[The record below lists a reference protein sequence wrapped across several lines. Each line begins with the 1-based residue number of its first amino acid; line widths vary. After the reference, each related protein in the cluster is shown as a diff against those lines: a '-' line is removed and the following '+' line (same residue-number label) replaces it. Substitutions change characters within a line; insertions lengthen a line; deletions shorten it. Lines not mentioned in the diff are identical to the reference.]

1 MKRWQRLAA
10 LLLAGSMLA
19 DAIPAAAVS
28 EKTQPLG
35 LEDIK
40 AIQAYVHDGGYA
52 GSGREIDVNG
62 DGVIDVFDLALA
74 KRSVT
79 TSGVPSL
86 APLAADCS
94 DVYLDTPTDV
104 TFTVQVTEVAPLA
117 EGAVQLLDADG
128 TALAAMHDDGTDGD
142 EKAADGIYTAVV
154 TLTGDE
160 IATVAYRAAAMGVES
175 EPFEVAFYR
184 DLEEKEKE
192 GFEALMQRLCA
203 MEFVKA
209 CSYAENCD
217 EITSVE
223 FDEAQQI
230 IFFETIYHISGMW
243 VPPEWRVQDPTEPP
257 QDPTEPPQ
265 DPTEPPQEPTD
276 APQEPS
282 EGYDWSPRKL
292 APVEAQDAQASV
304 NGMLEDGEDV
314 GPFAD
319 VPDMTYEN
327 GEPCTWIENLNT
339 DPLDTVSA
347 SELAALDR
355 AKGSSIPLTPKRVA
369 VICPF
374 YHDLGDEVHAVSW
387 GNDLAS
393 SLGSGSAEV
402 FKDTS
407 WFGVSN
413 EVTLDRMK
421 QLGGYGAV
429 ILSTKSY
436 RKKTDIYGDEYLL
449 LGTQSKWDADDA
461 DIQSGRVAITSVSFL
476 TCRYAVGKGF
486 FEKYYGKDSLSG
498 SFWYINSPGAMG
510 NEAKADSGI
519 ADMLISRGAS
529 TVVGYNSS
537 ITDSGTANEIL
548 DSIFGFLFAR
558 HTLAQAVSYL
568 NKSIRSAIVV
578 KGRKDYSIAKAAWN
592 GQISNSGMYWQI
604 PTITAAPGERVIVP
618 IYVYHDVGTIGCSF
632 RSRVPDEIP
641 GFYPSYCYAYRDYT
655 DTYDPYHSCKFL
667 GTNCHPGNYKE
678 WYDRCRWLPQR
689 AADGSIMLYDI
700 MRIPSDCPPGEYPI
714 TIEDPVAFCADG
726 STVTP
731 KVYNGVIHVVKS

>member
-52 GSGREIDVNG
+52 GSGRESDVNG

-94 DVYLDTPTDV
+94 DVYLGTPTDV

-117 EGAVQLLDADG
+117 EGAVQLLDADD
-128 TALAAMHDDGTDGD
+128 TVLAAMHDDGRDGD

-192 GFEALMQRLCA
+192 GFEALMQRISTMTFTQAHIYLEDCA
-203 MEFVKA
+203 
-209 CSYAENCD
+209 
-217 EITSVE
+217 EITSLE
-223 FDEAQQI
+223 YDEEQQI
-230 IFFETIYHISGMW
+230 IFFETIYHITGMW
-243 VPPEWRVQDPTEPP
+243 VPPEWRVQEETVA
-257 QDPTEPPQ
+257 QDPTEPP
-265 DPTEPPQEPTD
+265 DEANDTA
-276 APQEPS
+276 APS
-282 EGYDWSPRKL
+282 DRSSLTL
-292 APVEAQDAQASV
+292 APVEAQDAQYALY
-304 NGMLEDGEDV
+304 GMLEDGEDV

-327 GEPCTWIENLNT
+327 GEPCTWVCVESTL
-339 DPLDTVSA
+339 PLDTVTA
-347 SELAALDR
+347 SDLAALDR
-355 AKGSSIPLTPKRVA
+355 AKGGSTPLVPKRVA

-374 YHDLGDEVHAVSW
+374 YHDLGDEAHAVSW

-393 SLGSGSAEV
+393 RLGSGSAEV

-510 NEAKADSGI
+510 NETKADSGI

-548 DSIFGFLFAR
+548 DNIFGFLFAR

-568 NKSIRSAIVV
+568 NKTTRSAIVV
-578 KGRKDYSIAKAAWN
+578 KGRKDYSIAKATGN
-592 GQISNSGMYWQI
+592 SQISYSGMYWQI

-618 IYVYHDVGTIGCSF
+618 MYVYHDVGTIGCSF
-632 RSRVPDEIP
+632 RSKVSDPIP
-641 GFYPSYCYAYRDYT
+641 CFDPSSSYAYRDYT
-655 DTYDPYHSCKFL
+655 DTYDPYHGWKFL
-667 GTNCHPGNYKE
+667 STNCHSGNYKE
-678 WYDRCRWLPQR
+678 WYVRCRWLPQR
-689 AADGSIMLYDI
+689 AADGGIMLYQY
-700 MRIPSDCPPGEYPI
+700 MQIPKDCPSGDYEI